1 MCSCKYVFTYK
12 NHVYFF
18 DTTCLLYR
26 AGFNLLADKR
36 TCADVNECEDNPRI
50 CNGGH
55 CNNTIGS
62 FLCSCSGGLLKG
74 ADGSSC
80 IGNHLR
86 SITSDYLKKTIKY
99 NIVIE

>member
-1 MCSCKYVFTYK
+1 MFI
-12 NHVYFF
+12 FF
-18 DTTCLLYR
+18 DVTCLLNR
-26 AGFNLLADKR
+26 TGFTLLADKR
-36 TCADVNECEDNPRI
+36 TCEDVNECEENPRI

-80 IGNHLR
+80 LGNNC
-86 SITSDYLKKTIKY
+86 ITQNTIDPIALK
-99 NIVIE
+99 IV